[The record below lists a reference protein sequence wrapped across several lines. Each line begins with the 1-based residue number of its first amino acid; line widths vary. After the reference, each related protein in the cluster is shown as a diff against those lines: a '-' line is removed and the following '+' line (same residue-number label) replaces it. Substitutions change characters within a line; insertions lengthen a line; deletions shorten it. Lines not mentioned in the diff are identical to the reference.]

1 MVKNK
6 IKVGIKKTNPN
17 DAIGFIPLFILK
29 FPIKLLNNGPIW
41 AKELPYPTKIFLPDV
56 GNSSF

>member
-29 FPIKLLNNGPIW
+29 FPIKLLNNGPI
-41 AKELPYPTKIFLPDV
+41 
-56 GNSSF
+56 